1 MVYRGRIIQEARIN
15 ADGTVTEADGDAGG
29 DANGNSNGDS
39 QENGDSQAST
49 QRNDPQNAWVKAV
62 FEDDAEQ
69 THEWQRTITS
79 SGSSEYR
86 INNRVVTQ
94 KQYGEALE
102 EHSILVKARN
112 FLVFQ
117 GDVEK
122 LATTAPEQLTLQV
135 ERISGSLEQKAEYD
149 RLKEESEAA
158 TEDNA
163 KHLHERRG
171 INGELKTYQEQ
182 KAEADEYEKK
192 LAERDE
198 AIVTKNLWKLYLD
211 QQVMEKAR
219 NKIASHQEE
228 LKEHKRSVEKYHQR
242 HEAER
247 QAEAKIRR
255 DLTKTDRNT
264 KAKEKEIEDA
274 SNELAPI
281 EEKIRLS
288 NETRRKYESRLDELR
303 KKRDAEKKAVEKCQK
318 DLDLVQKAEKKWEDD
333 FKAAA
338 QNQGRELSEQDLQE
352 YGRLRSDV
360 TKRTHGDQMQI
371 DKLKREV
378 ETDRDQVKNLQQSVD
393 SHEKAIEKLSADISK
408 LEERQQA
415 SKTQI
420 RDLESARAAKQQE
433 LDRLQADRKQIEM
446 QYYEKNQ
453 LLQEVLKQLSIVEGS
468 RRESRKQ
475 QEARRTIDRLKT
487 RFGSEKVHGRYKDL
501 ITPKMQKYRKAIG
514 RVLGHQMDT
523 VIVDTEATAKSCIEY
538 LKAERIGVMSFN
550 PLDSIQIQA
559 VDPQLKGMHE
569 GMRLAIDCIN
579 YEPKHER
586 AMTAACGNTMIC
598 NTEKLAKEL
607 RYQRRIEVKAVTLD
621 GRVIG
626 KGGTQTGGE
635 LDRDDD
641 SSEQQ
646 WDERSYQA
654 LLDKKNRYEEELR
667 ALPKQDRQYTQE
679 QALQVELLDLE
690 EQITRA
696 KEEARALGRNI
707 ESLKK
712 ELAHHKSELKGVRPN
727 YEKQAQRVQNREAEL
742 ESYQDSV
749 NQVNDQVFAAFCQ
762 RLGYESIRDYEAQ
775 QGTVQ
780 QEAAEKRLEF
790 SKQRSRLQYL
800 MKQVDSSHRGVE
812 ERLKQAEEEIKRKTA
827 DITELEAKREEL
839 QSARDVLQAELETLQ
854 DQRTRLEQKLAER
867 VAAVKEAR
875 RTLDQRNEKVK
886 NVLKEVDEEDAKI
899 KSSATNR
906 YNVLK
911 ECRVNEIKIPLTE
924 DSKPLTSLPMTDMPR
939 PDADAMDVDED
950 PDSTQIQP
958 AEVDDYG
965 IDVDFDELDEELKT
979 EIVEIL
985 ETEDEQDDRV
995 QSQKLKAAES
1005 KLTDVIAN
1013 LETDINKATPNMR
1026 AAERLAATETRLK
1039 AIDEAFAETRKR
1051 AAAAKKAFEEVKTK
1065 RYDLFMKAFNHISE
1079 NIGGTYK
1086 DLTKSPQFP
1095 LGGQAYLDMEDSTEP
1110 YLAGLKYHAMPPL
1123 KRFRDM
1129 EHLSGGEKTIAALAL
1144 LFAIHSYQPSPFF
1157 VLDEVDAALD
1167 NVNVSR
1173 VAKYVREHASPG
1185 MQFIVISLKAGFFQ
1199 ESETLVGVMRDQAD
1213 QQKKVFLSSADQTLV
1228 ITTYGTIGTDLHA
1241 LSSTSWI
1248 ATGYFLTL
1256 SAFQPLYG
1264 KLSDIFGRKQCLL
1277 SAYLI
1282 FGIGS
1287 VGCGLARNIGE
1298 LVAARAFAGVG
1309 GGGMSVCTSILLSDI
1324 VSLRERGQWQGYVNL
1339 VYAFGASA
1347 GAPLGGLLAD
1357 SIGWRWAFL
1366 AQGPMCAMAF
1376 IAVALVLE
1384 LPKQDQSHWKE
1395 KVKRIDFLGAVILIF
1410 AVFGLLIGLDRGSN
1424 VSWNN
1429 PITIAGLA
1437 STPLFIVFVLVEKYV
1452 ATHPFAPGRIILNK
1466 TLFACYLCNFFSFG
1480 GWLAALF
1487 FIPLYWQVMG
1497 DYSASKAGLFL
1508 VPSIILGV
1516 SGSLFS
1522 GFYMRRTAKYY
1533 WITVIA
1539 YTNLTIG
1546 LSLILLF
1553 AGLIMESLPAMVV
1566 ATCVCSFSNG
1576 IGVTTTL
1583 IGLIANASHTDQAVA
1598 TACSYLFRSLGSVF
1612 GVSMCATAFNQTL
1625 RRSLQEKLQGDD
1637 AAEIAE
1643 RVRAGLAYYKG
1654 LDPALKSI
1662 VKECYGQ
1669 ATRAALYV
1677 GIVLVAGSAIFAW
1690 FIKEKSLEDN
1700 KSRSA
1705 DPEIAEE

>member
-15 ADGTVTEADGDAGG
+15 ADGTVTEAGG
-29 DANGNSNGDS
+29 DANGDSNGQSNGDTQDNGDS
-39 QENGDSQAST
+39 QTST

-69 THEWQRTITS
+69 THEWQRAITS

-149 RLKEESEAA
+149 RLKEESENA

-163 KHLHERRG
+163 KHLHERRA
-171 INGELKTYQEQ
+171 INGELKTYQDQ

-192 LAERDE
+192 LAEHDE
-198 AIVTKNLWKLYLD
+198 AVVTKNLWKLYLY

-255 DLTKTDRNT
+255 DLSKTDRNT
-264 KAKEKEIEDA
+264 KAKEREIEDA

-352 YGRLRSDV
+352 YGRLRSEV
-360 TKRTHGDQMQI
+360 TKRSHGDQMQI

-378 ETDRDQVKNLQQSVD
+378 ETDRDQVKNLQQSVEN
-393 SHEKAIEKLSADISK
+393 HEKAVEKLNADISQ

-415 SKTQI
+415 SKTQVK
-420 RDLESARAAKQQE
+420 DLESARAAKQQE
-433 LDRLQADRKQIEM
+433 LDRLRADRKQIEM

-538 LKAERIGVMSFN
+538 LKTERIGVMSFN
-550 PLDSIQIQA
+550 PLDSVQIQA

-607 RYQRRIEVKAVTLD
+607 RYTRRIEVKAVTLD

-641 SSEQQ
+641 SGEQQ

-679 QALQVELLDLE
+679 QALEVELLDLQ
-690 EQITRA
+690 EQIARA
-696 KEEARALGRNI
+696 KEEARALGRNM
-707 ESLKK
+707 ESVKK
-712 ELAHHKSELKGVRPN
+712 ELAHHKSELRGVRPN
-727 YEKQAQRVQNREAEL
+727 YEKQAQRLQDREAEL
-742 ESYQDSV
+742 QTYQDTV

-839 QSARDVLQAELETLQ
+839 QSARDILQAELETLQ
-854 DQRTRLEQKLAER
+854 DQRQRLEQKLADR

-939 PDADAMDVDED
+939 PDADAMDIDED
-950 PDSTQIQP
+950 PDSTQLQP

-965 IDVDFDELDEELKT
+965 IDVNFEELDEELRT

-985 ETEDEQDDRV
+985 ESVSTEVDVFLPTLANTVQEDDQDDRV
-995 QSQKLKAAES
+995 KSQAGSMLKAAES
-1005 KLTDVIAN
+1005 KLTDVITN

-1199 ESETLVGVMRDQAD
+1199 ESETLVGVMRDQG
-1213 QQKKVFLSSADQTLV
+1213 KMTSKYLSLD
-1228 ITTYGTIGTDLHA
+1228 
-1241 LSSTSWI
+1241 
-1248 ATGYFLTL
+1248 
-1256 SAFQPLYG
+1256 
-1264 KLSDIFGRKQCLL
+1264 
-1277 SAYLI
+1277 
-1282 FGIGS
+1282 
-1287 VGCGLARNIGE
+1287 
-1298 LVAARAFAGVG
+1298 
-1309 GGGMSVCTSILLSDI
+1309 
-1324 VSLRERGQWQGYVNL
+1324 VSC
-1339 VYAFGASA
+1339 S
-1347 GAPLGGLLAD
+1347 
-1357 SIGWRWAFL
+1357 
-1366 AQGPMCAMAF
+1366 
-1376 IAVALVLE
+1376 LVLVNME
-1384 LPKQDQSHWKE
+1384 
-1395 KVKRIDFLGAVILIF
+1395 
-1410 AVFGLLIGLDRGSN
+1410 
-1424 VSWNN
+1424 
-1429 PITIAGLA
+1429 
-1437 STPLFIVFVLVEKYV
+1437 
-1452 ATHPFAPGRIILNK
+1452 
-1466 TLFACYLCNFFSFG
+1466 YL
-1480 GWLAALF
+1480 
-1487 FIPLYWQVMG
+1487 
-1497 DYSASKAGLFL
+1497 
-1508 VPSIILGV
+1508 
-1516 SGSLFS
+1516 
-1522 GFYMRRTAKYY
+1522 
-1533 WITVIA
+1533 
-1539 YTNLTIG
+1539 LTI
-1546 LSLILLF
+1546 S
-1553 AGLIMESLPAMVV
+1553 
-1566 ATCVCSFSNG
+1566 
-1576 IGVTTTL
+1576 
-1583 IGLIANASHTDQAVA
+1583 Q
-1598 TACSYLFRSLGSVF
+1598 
-1612 GVSMCATAFNQTL
+1612 L
-1625 RRSLQEKLQGDD
+1625 RRYQ
-1637 AAEIAE
+1637 
-1643 RVRAGLAYYKG
+1643 
-1654 LDPALKSI
+1654 PA
-1662 VKECYGQ
+1662 
-1669 ATRAALYV
+1669 
-1677 GIVLVAGSAIFAW
+1677 
-1690 FIKEKSLEDN
+1690 
-1700 KSRSA
+1700 
-1705 DPEIAEE
+1705 

>member
-1 MVYRGRIIQEARIN
+1 MRLEIYSRYSDAQLLAYTKHTCADFKSYRGRHTLLFGDSYFTSIIGPNGSGKSNSMDAISFVLGVRSSHLRSEKLKDMVYRGRIIQEARIN
-15 ADGTVTEADGDAGG
+15 ADGTVTEAGG
-29 DANGNSNGDS
+29 DANGDSNGQSNGDTQDNGDS
-39 QENGDSQAST
+39 QTST

-149 RLKEESEAA
+149 RLKEESENA

-163 KHLHERRG
+163 KHLHERRA
-171 INGELKTYQEQ
+171 INGELKTYQDQ

-192 LAERDE
+192 LAEHDE
-198 AIVTKNLWKLYLD
+198 AVVTKNLWKLYLY

-255 DLTKTDRNT
+255 DLSKTDRNT
-264 KAKEKEIEDA
+264 KAKEREIEDA

-352 YGRLRSDV
+352 YGRLRSEV

-378 ETDRDQVKNLQQSVD
+378 ETDRDQVKNLQQSVEN
-393 SHEKAIEKLSADISK
+393 HEKAVEKLNADISQ

-415 SKTQI
+415 SKTQVK
-420 RDLESARAAKQQE
+420 DLESARAAKQQE
-433 LDRLQADRKQIEM
+433 LDRLRADRKQIEM

-538 LKAERIGVMSFN
+538 LKTERIGVMSFN

-607 RYQRRIEVKAVTLD
+607 RYTRRIEVKAVTLD

-641 SSEQQ
+641 SGEQQ

-679 QALQVELLDLE
+679 QALEVELLDLQ
-690 EQITRA
+690 EQIARA
-696 KEEARALGRNI
+696 KEEARALGRNM
-707 ESLKK
+707 ESVKK
-712 ELAHHKSELKGVRPN
+712 ELAHHKSELRGVRPN
-727 YEKQAQRVQNREAEL
+727 YEKQAQRLQDREAEL
-742 ESYQDSV
+742 QTYQDTV

-839 QSARDVLQAELETLQ
+839 QSARDILQAELETLQ
-854 DQRTRLEQKLAER
+854 DQRQRLEQKLADR

-939 PDADAMDVDED
+939 PDDDAMDIDED
-950 PDSTQIQP
+950 PDSTQLQP

-965 IDVDFDELDEELKT
+965 IEVNFEELDEELRT

-985 ETEDEQDDRV
+985 ESVSTQIDVFLPTLANAVQEDDQDDRV
-995 QSQKLKAAES
+995 KSQAGNLLKAAES
-1005 KLTDVIAN
+1005 KLTDVITN

-1199 ESETLVGVMRDQAD
+1199 ESETLVGVMRDQG
-1213 QQKKVFLSSADQTLV
+1213 KMTSKYLSLDVSC
-1228 ITTYGTIGTDLHA
+1228 
-1241 LSSTSWI
+1241 S
-1248 ATGYFLTL
+1248 
-1256 SAFQPLYG
+1256 
-1264 KLSDIFGRKQCLL
+1264 
-1277 SAYLI
+1277 LI
-1282 FGIGS
+1282 H
-1287 VGCGLARNIGE
+1287 
-1298 LVAARAFAGVG
+1298 
-1309 GGGMSVCTSILLSDI
+1309 
-1324 VSLRERGQWQGYVNL
+1324 VNMEHL
-1339 VYAFGASA
+1339 
-1347 GAPLGGLLAD
+1347 
-1357 SIGWRWAFL
+1357 
-1366 AQGPMCAMAF
+1366 
-1376 IAVALVLE
+1376 
-1384 LPKQDQSHWKE
+1384 
-1395 KVKRIDFLGAVILIF
+1395 
-1410 AVFGLLIGLDRGSN
+1410 
-1424 VSWNN
+1424 
-1429 PITIAGLA
+1429 
-1437 STPLFIVFVLVEKYV
+1437 
-1452 ATHPFAPGRIILNK
+1452 
-1466 TLFACYLCNFFSFG
+1466 
-1480 GWLAALF
+1480 
-1487 FIPLYWQVMG
+1487 
-1497 DYSASKAGLFL
+1497 
-1508 VPSIILGV
+1508 
-1516 SGSLFS
+1516 
-1522 GFYMRRTAKYY
+1522 
-1533 WITVIA
+1533 
-1539 YTNLTIG
+1539 LTI
-1546 LSLILLF
+1546 S
-1553 AGLIMESLPAMVV
+1553 
-1566 ATCVCSFSNG
+1566 
-1576 IGVTTTL
+1576 
-1583 IGLIANASHTDQAVA
+1583 Q
-1598 TACSYLFRSLGSVF
+1598 
-1612 GVSMCATAFNQTL
+1612 L
-1625 RRSLQEKLQGDD
+1625 RRYQ
-1637 AAEIAE
+1637 
-1643 RVRAGLAYYKG
+1643 
-1654 LDPALKSI
+1654 PA
-1662 VKECYGQ
+1662 
-1669 ATRAALYV
+1669 
-1677 GIVLVAGSAIFAW
+1677 
-1690 FIKEKSLEDN
+1690 
-1700 KSRSA
+1700 
-1705 DPEIAEE
+1705 

>member
-1 MVYRGRIIQEARIN
+1 MGKLVRLEIYNFKSYRGRHTLLFGDSYFTSIIGPNGSGKSNSMDAISFVLGVRSSHLRSEKLKDMVYRGRIIQEARVN
-15 ADGTVTEADGDAGG
+15 ADGTVTEANG
-29 DANGNSNGDS
+29 DANGDAAEDGES
-39 QENGDSQAST
+39 QPSGP
-49 QRNDPQNAWVKAV
+49 RNDPQNAWVKAV

-69 THEWQRTITS
+69 EHEWQRAITS

-171 INGELKTYQEQ
+171 INGELKTYQDQ

-192 LAERDE
+192 LAERDD
-198 AIVTKNLWKLYLD
+198 AVVTKNLWKLYLY

-242 HEAER
+242 HDAER

-255 DLTKTDRNT
+255 DLAKTDRNT

-288 NETRRKYESRLDELR
+288 NETRRKYESRLEELR
-303 KKRDAEKKAVEKCQK
+303 KKRDNEKKAVEKCQK

-338 QNQGRELSEQDLQE
+338 QRQGRELSEQDLQE
-352 YGRLRSDV
+352 YGRLRSEV

-378 ETDRDQVKNLQQSVD
+378 ETDRDHVKNLQQSVD
-393 SHEKAIEKLSADISK
+393 SHEKEVEKLNATISQ

-415 SKTQI
+415 SKTQVKE
-420 RDLESARAAKQQE
+420 LETARAAKQQE
-433 LDRLQADRKQIEM
+433 LDRLRSDRKQIEM

-523 VIVDTEATAKSCIEY
+523 VIVDTEATAKSCIDY

-607 RYQRRIEVKAVTLD
+607 RYVRRVEVKAVTLD

-646 WDERSYQA
+646 WDERSYQT

-679 QALQVELLDLE
+679 QALEVELLDLQ
-690 EQITRA
+690 EQIART
-696 KEEARALGRNI
+696 KDESRALSRNI
-707 ESLKK
+707 ESVKK
-712 ELAHHKSELKGVRPN
+712 ELAHHRSELKGVRPN
-727 YEKQAQRVQNREAEL
+727 YEKQAQRLQDREDEL
-742 ESYQDSV
+742 KSYQDRV
-749 NQVNDQVFAAFCQ
+749 NQVNDQVFSAFCQ

-800 MKQVDSSHRGVE
+800 MKQVESSHRGVE
-812 ERLKQAEEEIKRKTA
+812 ERLKQAEEEIKRKA
-827 DITELEAKREEL
+827 DDISELEAKQEKL

-854 DQRTRLEQKLAER
+854 EKRKALEQKLAER
-867 VAAVKEAR
+867 VTAVKEAR
-875 RTLDQRNEKVK
+875 RTLDHRNEKVK
-886 NVLKEVDEEDAKI
+886 NVLREVDEEEAKI

-939 PDADAMDVDED
+939 PDVDAMDVDED
-950 PDSTQIQP
+950 PDSTQIQ
-958 AEVDDYG
+958 AVEVDDYG
-965 IDVDFDELDEELKT
+965 IEVDFEELDDELKT

-985 ETEDEQDDRV
+985 ENEDDSDERV
-995 QSQKLKAAES
+995 RSQAGTLLKAAES
-1005 KLTDVIAN
+1005 KLTDIITN

-1026 AAERLAATETRLK
+1026 AAERLAATEMRLK
-1039 AIDEAFAETRKR
+1039 AIDEAFAETKKR
-1051 AAAAKKAFEEVKTK
+1051 AVAAKKAFEEVKTR

-1079 NIGGTYK
+1079 NIGGT
-1086 DLTKSPQFP
+1086 
-1095 LGGQAYLDMEDSTEP
+1095 TEP

-1167 NVNVSR
+1167 NVNVGR

-1199 ESETLVGVMRDQAD
+1199 ESETLVGVMRDQG
-1213 QQKKVFLSSADQTLV
+1213 QM
-1228 ITTYGTIGTDLHA
+1228 
-1241 LSSTSWI
+1241 TS
-1248 ATGYFLTL
+1248 
-1256 SAFQPLYG
+1256 
-1264 KLSDIFGRKQCLL
+1264 
-1277 SAYLI
+1277 
-1282 FGIGS
+1282 
-1287 VGCGLARNIGE
+1287 
-1298 LVAARAFAGVG
+1298 
-1309 GGGMSVCTSILLSDI
+1309 
-1324 VSLRERGQWQGYVNL
+1324 
-1339 VYAFGASA
+1339 
-1347 GAPLGGLLAD
+1347 
-1357 SIGWRWAFL
+1357 
-1366 AQGPMCAMAF
+1366 
-1376 IAVALVLE
+1376 
-1384 LPKQDQSHWKE
+1384 
-1395 KVKRIDFLGAVILIF
+1395 
-1410 AVFGLLIGLDRGSN
+1410 
-1424 VSWNN
+1424 
-1429 PITIAGLA
+1429 
-1437 STPLFIVFVLVEKYV
+1437 KY
-1452 ATHPFAPGRIILNK
+1452 
-1466 TLFACYLCNFFSFG
+1466 
-1480 GWLAALF
+1480 
-1487 FIPLYWQVMG
+1487 
-1497 DYSASKAGLFL
+1497 
-1508 VPSIILGV
+1508 
-1516 SGSLFS
+1516 
-1522 GFYMRRTAKYY
+1522 
-1533 WITVIA
+1533 
-1539 YTNLTIG
+1539 
-1546 LSLILLF
+1546 LSLDLRKYQ
-1553 AGLIMESLPAMVV
+1553 PA
-1566 ATCVCSFSNG
+1566 
-1576 IGVTTTL
+1576 
-1583 IGLIANASHTDQAVA
+1583 
-1598 TACSYLFRSLGSVF
+1598 
-1612 GVSMCATAFNQTL
+1612 
-1625 RRSLQEKLQGDD
+1625 
-1637 AAEIAE
+1637 
-1643 RVRAGLAYYKG
+1643 
-1654 LDPALKSI
+1654 
-1662 VKECYGQ
+1662 
-1669 ATRAALYV
+1669 
-1677 GIVLVAGSAIFAW
+1677 
-1690 FIKEKSLEDN
+1690 
-1700 KSRSA
+1700 
-1705 DPEIAEE
+1705 

>member
-607 RYQRRIEVKAVTLD
+607 RYQRCIEVKAVTLD

-742 ESYQDSV
+742 ESYQNSV

-906 YNVLK
+906 YNVLR

-985 ETEDEQDDRV
+985 ETV
-995 QSQKLKAAES
+995 
-1005 KLTDVIAN
+1005 
-1013 LETDINKATPNMR
+1013 
-1026 AAERLAATETRLK
+1026 
-1039 AIDEAFAETRKR
+1039 
-1051 AAAAKKAFEEVKTK
+1051 
-1065 RYDLFMKAFNHISE
+1065 
-1079 NIGGTYK
+1079 
-1086 DLTKSPQFP
+1086 
-1095 LGGQAYLDMEDSTEP
+1095 STE
-1110 YLAGLKYHAMPPL
+1110 
-1123 KRFRDM
+1123 
-1129 EHLSGGEKTIAALAL
+1129 
-1144 LFAIHSYQPSPFF
+1144 
-1157 VLDEVDAALD
+1157 
-1167 NVNVSR
+1167 
-1173 VAKYVREHASPG
+1173 
-1185 MQFIVISLKAGFFQ
+1185 
-1199 ESETLVGVMRDQAD
+1199 AD
-1213 QQKKVFLSSADQTLV
+1213 F
-1228 ITTYGTIGTDLHA
+1228 
-1241 LSSTSWI
+1241 
-1248 ATGYFLTL
+1248 
-1256 SAFQPLYG
+1256 
-1264 KLSDIFGRKQCLL
+1264 
-1277 SAYLI
+1277 
-1282 FGIGS
+1282 
-1287 VGCGLARNIGE
+1287 
-1298 LVAARAFAGVG
+1298 
-1309 GGGMSVCTSILLSDI
+1309 
-1324 VSLRERGQWQGYVNL
+1324 
-1339 VYAFGASA
+1339 
-1347 GAPLGGLLAD
+1347 
-1357 SIGWRWAFL
+1357 
-1366 AQGPMCAMAF
+1366 
-1376 IAVALVLE
+1376 
-1384 LPKQDQSHWKE
+1384 
-1395 KVKRIDFLGAVILIF
+1395 
-1410 AVFGLLIGLDRGSN
+1410 
-1424 VSWNN
+1424 
-1429 PITIAGLA
+1429 
-1437 STPLFIVFVLVEKYV
+1437 
-1452 ATHPFAPGRIILNK
+1452 
-1466 TLFACYLCNFFSFG
+1466 
-1480 GWLAALF
+1480 
-1487 FIPLYWQVMG
+1487 
-1497 DYSASKAGLFL
+1497 
-1508 VPSIILGV
+1508 
-1516 SGSLFS
+1516 
-1522 GFYMRRTAKYY
+1522 
-1533 WITVIA
+1533 
-1539 YTNLTIG
+1539 
-1546 LSLILLF
+1546 
-1553 AGLIMESLPAMVV
+1553 
-1566 ATCVCSFSNG
+1566 
-1576 IGVTTTL
+1576 
-1583 IGLIANASHTDQAVA
+1583 
-1598 TACSYLFRSLGSVF
+1598 
-1612 GVSMCATAFNQTL
+1612 
-1625 RRSLQEKLQGDD
+1625 
-1637 AAEIAE
+1637 
-1643 RVRAGLAYYKG
+1643 
-1654 LDPALKSI
+1654 
-1662 VKECYGQ
+1662 
-1669 ATRAALYV
+1669 
-1677 GIVLVAGSAIFAW
+1677 
-1690 FIKEKSLEDN
+1690 
-1700 KSRSA
+1700 
-1705 DPEIAEE
+1705 

>member
-1 MVYRGRIIQEARIN
+1 MGKLVRLEIYNFKSYRGRHTLLFGDSYFTSIIGPNGSGKSNSMDAISFVLGVRSSHLRSEKLKDMVYRGRIIQEARIN

-281 EEKIRLS
+281 EREDPTVQR
-288 NETRRKYESRLDELR
+288 DAP

-352 YGRLRSDV
+352 SDADRQAQAGGRDR
-360 TKRTHGDQMQI
+360 
-371 DKLKREV
+371 
-378 ETDRDQVKNLQQSVD
+378 RDQVKNLQQSVD

-586 AMTAACGNTMIC
+586 AMTAACGNAMIC

-742 ESYQDSV
+742 ESYQNSV

-899 KSSATNR
+899 KSSATNQ
-906 YNVLK
+906 
-911 ECRVNEIKIPLTE
+911 

-1199 ESETLVGVMRDQAD
+1199 ESETLVGVMRDQG
-1213 QQKKVFLSSADQTLV
+1213 KM
-1228 ITTYGTIGTDLHA
+1228 
-1241 LSSTSWI
+1241 TS
-1248 ATGYFLTL
+1248 
-1256 SAFQPLYG
+1256 
-1264 KLSDIFGRKQCLL
+1264 
-1277 SAYLI
+1277 
-1282 FGIGS
+1282 
-1287 VGCGLARNIGE
+1287 
-1298 LVAARAFAGVG
+1298 
-1309 GGGMSVCTSILLSDI
+1309 
-1324 VSLRERGQWQGYVNL
+1324 
-1339 VYAFGASA
+1339 
-1347 GAPLGGLLAD
+1347 
-1357 SIGWRWAFL
+1357 
-1366 AQGPMCAMAF
+1366 
-1376 IAVALVLE
+1376 
-1384 LPKQDQSHWKE
+1384 
-1395 KVKRIDFLGAVILIF
+1395 
-1410 AVFGLLIGLDRGSN
+1410 
-1424 VSWNN
+1424 
-1429 PITIAGLA
+1429 
-1437 STPLFIVFVLVEKYV
+1437 KY
-1452 ATHPFAPGRIILNK
+1452 
-1466 TLFACYLCNFFSFG
+1466 
-1480 GWLAALF
+1480 
-1487 FIPLYWQVMG
+1487 
-1497 DYSASKAGLFL
+1497 
-1508 VPSIILGV
+1508 
-1516 SGSLFS
+1516 
-1522 GFYMRRTAKYY
+1522 
-1533 WITVIA
+1533 
-1539 YTNLTIG
+1539 
-1546 LSLILLF
+1546 LSLDLRKYQ
-1553 AGLIMESLPAMVV
+1553 PA
-1566 ATCVCSFSNG
+1566 
-1576 IGVTTTL
+1576 
-1583 IGLIANASHTDQAVA
+1583 
-1598 TACSYLFRSLGSVF
+1598 
-1612 GVSMCATAFNQTL
+1612 
-1625 RRSLQEKLQGDD
+1625 
-1637 AAEIAE
+1637 
-1643 RVRAGLAYYKG
+1643 
-1654 LDPALKSI
+1654 
-1662 VKECYGQ
+1662 
-1669 ATRAALYV
+1669 
-1677 GIVLVAGSAIFAW
+1677 
-1690 FIKEKSLEDN
+1690 
-1700 KSRSA
+1700 
-1705 DPEIAEE
+1705 